1 MSEVEG
7 FRVTFL
13 SCLMLKELDDQ
24 HFHHLNLFPYCL
36 LSIIVS
42 STQLAV
48 CEIYIFIFVI
58 CLRSYNKGLYNFLF
72 LE

>member
-13 SCLMLKELDDQ
+13 SYLMLKELDDQ
-24 HFHHLNLFPYCL
+24 HFPHINLLPYCL

-48 CEIYIFIFVI
+48 CEIYISIFVT
-58 CLRSYNKGLYNFLF
+58 C
-72 LE
+72 